1 MRLDRQTEYP
11 AHLGDGMASSQD
23 ARRVV
28 LDPGSWTG
36 SAVLKSEWFFCVPGT
51 VPEARTSF
59 HLPQPGLKALPKD
72 WRPVRCLPRVLVGVA
87 YLHDARAE
95 LVEWWKPQPGPK
107 ALPGDWRP
115 VRSLRT

>member
-1 MRLDRQTEYP
+1 MNQIL
-11 AHLGDGMASSQD
+11 
-23 ARRVV
+23 
-28 LDPGSWTG
+28 
-36 SAVLKSEWFFCVPGT
+36 CVPGT